1 MTNLKISDL
10 IRAKETVLAEYE
22 RDARGPAKDEVQRE
36 YGADMDENLCRAEKL
51 IAHYALTEAKRHY
64 TRELDNLGLPD
75 SQVSSICSNKRAIFE
90 TRCDGLGDMLIH
102 QYRTHLT
109 EIKKAAKKDL
119 NQRKSKFYEEFMSEL
134 IRDILQPSISNYLT
148 IVSYD
153 EKKKSLLQKYDEKCK
168 GPIADE
174 VKEKAV
180 IQINKDIKMAEQKR
194 VQTILATSLIALR
207 IGSALVL

>member
-36 YGADMDENLCRAEKL
+36 YDADMDENLCRAEKL

-75 SQVSSICSNKRAIFE
+75 SQVSSIC
-90 TRCDGLGDMLIH
+90 
-102 QYRTHLT
+102 
-109 EIKKAAKKDL
+109 AAKKDL
-119 NQRKSKFYEEFMSEL
+119 NQRKSKFYEEFMSEV